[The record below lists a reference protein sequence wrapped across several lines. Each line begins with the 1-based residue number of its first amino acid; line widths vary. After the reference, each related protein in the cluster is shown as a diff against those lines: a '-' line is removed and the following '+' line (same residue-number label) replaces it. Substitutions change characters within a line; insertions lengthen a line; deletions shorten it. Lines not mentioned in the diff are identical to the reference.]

1 MVRGWL
7 GVGILVVFLVL
18 GIVVM
23 VCMNNAHLPTGEMLK
38 QAAEKT
44 LAGEFDS
51 AVALGMEA
59 KSRWERQWNGTATV
73 ADHSP
78 MDDVDALFAEMEVYA
93 AAKEEPHFAACCKEL
108 SRRIQAM
115 ADAHRFSWRN
125 VL

>member
-1 MVRGWL
+1 MVRGWF
-7 GVGILVVFLVL
+7 GFAILVVFLIL
-18 GIVVM
+18 GFITAGVM
-23 VCMNNAHLPTGEMLK
+23 DNAHVPTEKLLA

-44 LAGEFDS
+44 LSGNFEE
-51 AVALGMEA
+51 AVALGLEA
-59 KSRWERQWNGTATV
+59 KDRWDKHWNSTATV

-78 MDDVDALFAEMEVYA
+78 MDDVDALFAEMEIYA